1 MAQGTSSMHGGTE
14 TGFQLYRASRLEAL
28 IPPLWALLDQT
39 WPDNILSPH
48 TVIAAHPGM
57 KQWLS
62 GALARHQGAQGI
74 AANLDILLPS
84 AWIERQAHVHL
95 GAGAV
100 ALPRYQVAQ
109 MRWSLHSLLDS
120 RQGVPG
126 MHDVR
131 VANYLSG
138 ASSAAET
145 ARRRFQLSDRLA
157 RIYSQYVIYRPDW
170 LQAWEAGK
178 FTYAGGHTLES
189 ELLAPLWRALQ
200 SRLGRHRGHAMQELI
215 AALKSET
222 GARPVLHVFG
232 VSHLAPSEIQV
243 LRAYAERALVALY
256 IPDPCLEYWGG
267 LQISTDTDWL
277 TYRTEEQQQLEDAGE
292 GEFWRELRHP
302 LLARWGR
309 LGQHFFSQLAE
320 GPVRDDSR
328 HWQDK
333 ALVQP
338 ETRLERLQES
348 IRKLTPDLMQAGSD
362 TQAELQDAS
371 LRVHACHTRQRELE
385 VLRDA
390 LLDAL
395 DSGIAPGE
403 MMVMAPDIAAYLPL
417 IPAVFGEAASPREKL
432 PYHLADVPVSRSHG
446 LFTTLRQLLAL
457 PGQRITAPEV
467 ADLLAVPEVQR
478 RVGLDAD
485 ATDALRDW
493 LRQSRVAWS
502 LDARHRAGFDVPALS
517 EHGFAWAVDRMIA
530 GYLMSDAPESD
541 RDHALALPDGTE
553 LLPVTGIHGPGAQA
567 LGALDHVLQEV
578 QAWCDLAGSEYTAA
592 QWREVLTQRLEALLR
607 IDPSDDAADSAWNA
621 LMRFVRQPE
630 LETETAKENP
640 RLHYSVMREVLLERL
655 SGVAERQR
663 FLMGGITFCGMVPQ
677 RAIPFRMLAVLGLN
691 DGEFPRRRSDGGLD
705 LMTRLRR
712 VGDRDVRSD
721 DRYLFL
727 ETLMA
732 ARDRLHLSYLGESVK
747 DGKPRNPAAPLA
759 ELMAEL
765 EIAAGTSAGDSPW
778 WIKHPLQPF
787 DARYFDESDPRLFSY
802 NASFARMLGN
812 GRTEPTRFLDGKA
825 AYETALPAQIALPV
839 LREYYSDPARH
850 LLEKRLQLRLDAL
863 DTGRLREDEPM
874 EEKLD
879 PMATVARRVFFG
891 EALPAWDTW
900 DATRMPDWVRLSGL
914 LPPGTMGLM
923 AWQKEA
929 NAVQCALQSV
939 TANAWLD
946 ADSVAK
952 ILQETVDVQIAV
964 NSQSC
969 RVSGRVAQVYAM
981 ADNPQGRVLLRMYP
995 NAGKG
1000 ELKSEADLHFGERV
1014 AVFLDWAL
1022 LRLQITDP
1030 VPVRA
1035 LLLCKPGTSDWQ
1047 DSLARWDADFL
1058 AAEAVEQAIRRAD
1071 LERRVA
1077 WLLQHWHQAE
1087 IRPSLYFARTSWV
1100 AAQDAEAED
1109 PGKAQQTWHSSHN
1122 DMGEHAYGQGYN
1134 ALLAGDIDFE
1144 ADPTAYRA
1152 LWEFAQGLKEII
1164 SFPEPQP

>member
-1 MAQGTSSMHGGTE
+1 MAHTHPSTQGSESDQ
-14 TGFQLYRASRLEAL
+14 GFQVYRASRLEAL

-39 WPDNILSPH
+39 WPENILSPH

-74 AANLDILLPS
+74 AGNLDILLPS

-100 ALPRYQVAQ
+100 ALPRYQVAHL
-109 MRWSLHSLLDS
+109 RWSLHALLDS
-120 RQGVPG
+120 RQNVPG
-126 MHDVR
+126 LKDVR
-131 VANYLSG
+131 IDAYLEG
-138 ASSAAET
+138 AGSAAEA
-145 ARRRFQLSDRLA
+145 ARRRFQLADRLA

-178 FTYAGGHTLES
+178 LTYAGGRSLES
-189 ELLAPLWRALQ
+189 ELLAPLWRTLQ

-215 AALKSET
+215 GALKSNASE
-222 GARPVLHVFG
+222 RPVLHVFG

-267 LQISTDTDWL
+267 LQVSDPADWL

-292 GEFWRELRHP
+292 GEYWRELGHP

-333 ALVQP
+333 ALLKP
-338 ETRLERLQES
+338 ESRLQRLQES
-348 IRKLTPDLMQAGSD
+348 IRKLTPELMQAD
-362 TQAELQDAS
+362 TEVQQQLQDSS

-403 MMVMAPDIAAYLPL
+403 MMVMAPDLGAYLPL
-417 IPAVFGEAASPREKL
+417 IPAVFGEAASSRETL

-446 LFTTLRQLLAL
+446 LFSTLRQLLAL

-530 GYLMSDAPESD
+530 GYVMSDAPESD
-541 RDHALALPDGTE
+541 RDHALLLPDGSE
-553 LLPVTGIHGPGAQA
+553 LLPVTGIYGPGAQA

-578 QAWCDLAGSEYTAA
+578 QAWCDLAGSEYTAG
-592 QWREVLTQRLEALLR
+592 QWRDVLTQRLEALLR
-607 IDPSDDAADSAWNA
+607 IDPADAAADTAWND
-621 LMRFVRQPE
+621 LLRFVRQLE

-640 RLHYSVMREVLLERL
+640 RLHFAVMREVLLERL

-732 ARDRLHLSYLGESVK
+732 ARERLHLSYLGESVK

-765 EIAAGTSAGDSPW
+765 DAAGSSAAERAW

-787 DARYFDESDPRLFSY
+787 DARYFDASDPRLFSY
-802 NASFARMLGN
+802 DARFARMQGH
-812 GRTEPTRFLDGKA
+812 GRTAPPRFLDGMA
-825 AYETALPAQIALPV
+825 AEAAALPAQIALPV
-839 LREYYSDPARH
+839 LGDYYRDPAQH
-850 LLEKRLQLRLDAL
+850 VLEKRLQLRLDAL

-891 EALPAWDTW
+891 EALSAGDAW
-900 DATRMPDWVRLSGL
+900 DATRIPDWVRFSGL
-914 LPPGTMGLM
+914 LPPGTMGRA
-923 AWQKEA
+923 AWQHEA
-929 NAVQCALQSV
+929 DAVTCALQGV
-939 TANAWLD
+939 AACAWLD
-946 ADSVAK
+946 TGSAAK
-952 ILQETVDVQIAV
+952 VLQETVDVLITVKGQA
-964 NSQSC
+964 C
-969 RVSGRVAQVYAM
+969 RIHGRVDQVYAM

-995 NAGKG
+995 DAGKG
-1000 ELKSEADLHFGERV
+1000 QLKSETDLHFGERV

-1022 LRLQITDP
+1022 LRLQMTDP
-1030 VPVRA
+1030 VPVRP

-1047 DSLARWDADFL
+1047 DSFVRWDAEFL
-1058 AAEAVEQAIRRAD
+1058 AADAVEQALRRAD
-1071 LERRVA
+1071 LERRIA

-1087 IRPSLYFARTSWV
+1087 IQPSLYFARTSWA
-1100 AAQDAEAED
+1100 AAQDTEKTN
-1109 PGKAQQTWHSSHN
+1109 PGKAQKIWHSDHN
-1122 DMGEHAYGQGYN
+1122 GGGEHAYGQGYN
-1134 ALLAGDIDFE
+1134 SLLAGNLDFE
-1144 ADPTAYRA
+1144 ADPIAYQA
-1152 LWEFAQGLKEII
+1152 LWEFARDLKAII
-1164 SFPEPQP
+1164 SFPEAQP

>member
-1 MAQGTSSMHGGTE
+1 MAQSNPSMNGGSE
-14 TGFQLYRASRLEAL
+14 TGFQVYRASRLEAL
-28 IPPLWALLDQT
+28 IEPLWALMDQT
-39 WPDNILSPH
+39 WPDNVLQPH

-100 ALPRYQVAQ
+100 ALPRYQVAHL
-109 MRWSLHSLLDS
+109 RWSLHSLLDS

-138 ASSAAET
+138 AGSAAEA
-145 ARRRFQLSDRLA
+145 ARRRFQLADRLA

-178 FTYAGGHTLES
+178 FTYAGGQSLES
-189 ELLAPLWRALQ
+189 ELLGPLWRAAQ
-200 SRLGRHRGHAMQELI
+200 NRLGRHRGHAMQELMT
-215 AALKSET
+215 ALKIDSNE
-222 GARPVLHVFG
+222 RPVLHVFG
-232 VSHLAPSEIQV
+232 VSHLAPSELQV
-243 LRAYAERALVALY
+243 LRAYAECALVALY
-256 IPDPCLEYWGG
+256 IPDPCQEYWGG
-267 LQISTDTDWL
+267 LKISTPADWQD
-277 TYRTEEQQQLEDAGE
+277 YRSEEQQRLLAAGE
-292 GEFWRELRHP
+292 GEYWQELDHP

-320 GPVRDDSR
+320 GPIRGDLR
-328 HWQDK
+328 HGQDK
-333 ALVQP
+333 DKPVP
-338 ETRLERLQES
+338 VNRLQRLQES
-348 IRKLTPDLMQAGSD
+348 IRQLAPTLMTHQNETA
-362 TQAELQDAS
+362 AEMADAS

-395 DSGIAPGE
+395 VSGIAPGE
-403 MMVMAPDIAAYLPL
+403 MMVMAPDIGAYLPL
-417 IPAVFGEAASPREKL
+417 IPAVFGEAASARELL
-432 PYHLADVPVSRSHG
+432 PYHLADVPVARSHG
-446 LFTTLRQLLAL
+446 LFTILRQLLAL

-467 ADLLAVPEVQR
+467 ADLLAVPEVR
-478 RVGLDAD
+478 RRLGLDAD
-485 ATDALRDW
+485 ANDALREW

-502 LDARHRAGFDVPALS
+502 LDAGHRAGFDVPAVS
-517 EHGFAWAVDRMIA
+517 ENGFAWAVDRMIA

-541 RDHALALPDGTE
+541 RDRALTLPDGVE
-553 LLPVTGIHGPGAQA
+553 LLPVTGIHGPDAQA
-567 LGALDHVLQEV
+567 LGALDYLLQEV
-578 QAWCDLAGSEYTAA
+578 QAWCDLASRECTADEWQA
-592 QWREVLTQRLEALLR
+592 LLTQRLEALLR
-607 IDPSDDAADSAWNA
+607 IDPADAAADGAWNA
-621 LMRFVRQPE
+621 LLRFVRQLA
-630 LETETAKENP
+630 LETETAGENP
-640 RLHYSVMREVLLERL
+640 RLHFAVVREVLLERL

-765 EIAAGTSAGDSPW
+765 DAGAEKNKHAPAW
-778 WIKHPLQPF
+778 LVRHPLQPF
-787 DARYFDESDPRLFSY
+787 DARYFDNSDPRLYSFD
-802 NASFARMLGN
+802 ARFARMQGS
-812 GRTEPTRFLDGKA
+812 GRIRPPRFLDGKPA
-825 AYETALPAQIALPV
+825 DGTALPAQVALPV
-839 LREYYSDPARH
+839 LQGYYSDPARH

-863 DTGRLREDEPM
+863 DSGRLPEDEPM
-874 EEKLD
+874 DARLD

-891 EALPAWDTW
+891 EALPAGADW
-900 DATRMPDWVRLSGL
+900 DASVPPDWVRLSGL
-914 LPPGTMGLM
+914 LPPGPIGLA

-929 NAVQCALQSV
+929 AAIQSALLGVAASS
-939 TANAWLD
+939 WLD
-946 ADSVAK
+946 ADTAANV
-952 ILQETVDVQIAV
+952 LQETIDLSIMVKDQR
-964 NSQSC
+964 C
-969 RVSGRVAQVYAM
+969 RISGRIAQVYAM
-981 ADNPQGRVLLRMYP
+981 AGNPQGRVLVRMYP
-995 NAGKG
+995 DAGKG
-1000 ELKSEADLHFGERV
+1000 ALKAEADLHFGERV

-1022 LRLQITDP
+1022 LRLQLTDP
-1030 VPVRA
+1030 VPVRP
-1035 LLLCKPGTSDWQ
+1035 LLLCKPGNTVWQ
-1047 DSLARWDADFL
+1047 DSLIHWDMALL
-1058 AAEAVEQAIRRAD
+1058 AADVAEQTRLRAD

-1077 WLLQHWHQAE
+1077 WLLEQWHQAE
-1087 IRPSLYFARTSWV
+1087 IRPPLYFARTSW
-1100 AAQDAEAED
+1100 AATQDAD
-1109 PGKAQQTWHSSHN
+1109 GQNPGKAQDAWHSVHN
-1122 DMGEHAYGQGYN
+1122 GGGEHAYGLGYN
-1134 ALLAGDIDFE
+1134 TLFAGDIDFE
-1144 ADPTAYRA
+1144 SDSMAYGA
-1152 LWEFAQGLKEII
+1152 LRDFAMELHSVIG
-1164 SFPEPQP
+1164 FPEPQT